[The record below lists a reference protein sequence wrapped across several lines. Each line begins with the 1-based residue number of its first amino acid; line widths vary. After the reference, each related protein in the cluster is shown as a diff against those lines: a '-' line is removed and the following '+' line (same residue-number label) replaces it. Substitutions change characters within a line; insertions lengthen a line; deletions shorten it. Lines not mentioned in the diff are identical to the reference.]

1 MEKTQGRS
9 VITSVGGLNDRQ
21 LLARSIGP
29 ANGGLASGK
38 GVMPPISL
46 PTLPTEGAN
55 V

>member
-1 MEKTQGRS
+1 MEKSQGRS

-38 GVMPPISL
+38 GRHAAYIDSDSS
-46 PTLPTEGAN
+46 N
-55 V
+55 